1 MGSTCDV
8 AVAVVVEK
16 NVADLIVRGKTNAD
30 AQAER
35 LGGIVKRQPCSPR
48 SEGLASVGGRD
59 LRIVHAR
66 EQGILHFLLILHSFV
81 LFTPVDLML
90 LALRALRVVDGI
102 GEVDLPLDVAV
113 LEQANLGM
121 HFVLRAPVG
130 FAVVAVLV
138 CGIQR
143 GALEHQLLFVL
154 VVTVLL
160 VADTVVAHVITEVL
174 VVVRIA
180 LSQDHVPTVVV
191 LEARVLLD
199 ADLDHFAIGPAAA
212 AAALEMPAPSR
223 AAPSP
228 RPQRSRELAAKG
240 RVESRC
246 PLNAVFSRRPVPL
259 LSRGCLPPLPLRARP
274 SCAFLDEERSDSR
287 FAPTSRSAALGL
299 PHAGFRVA
307 AEASL
312 LCWMRGPP
320 AQARSPL
327 ADAPPLASASRPQ
340 APRGPPSAPKSGRAR
355 AASRQHSGASKTRGV
370 PGAPLLPV
378 TPGAAQSP
386 QTRATAQGPAVAH
399 GASAGSRRGCG
410 LLLVRWR
417 VAASQPLQRLDE
429 IAHDAASSL
438 AGPGTQDHHKS
449 RRTLNE
455 ADALPHVFVA
465 LDDALVLRVGDARL
479 SLAFCVDGLELGHVR
494 HEAARSR
501 QELVEEEVD
510 KARRGLRPSTDP
522 VLEDEGRHVRRR
534 LARLLLQ
541 VEAVDR
547 RAAAGEGEREVAQ
560 DIQRFVNPD
569 ESHFEL
575 GVASAK

>member
-199 ADLDHFAIGPAAA
+199 ADLDHFAIGRVYEVRRILSFHDILPLHVH
-212 AAALEMPAPSR
+212 ALVSHGEPFIEHAIFMQLLLLLLP
-223 AAPSP
+223 
-228 RPQRSRELAAKG
+228 L
-240 RVESRC
+240 RC
-246 PLNAVFSRRPVPL
+246 PLHHGRLRRPVP
-259 LSRGCLPPLPLRARP
+259 SARGSLRR
-274 SCAFLDEERSDSR
+274 
-287 FAPTSRSAALGL
+287 
-299 PHAGFRVA
+299 
-307 AEASL
+307 
-312 LCWMRGPP
+312 
-320 AQARSPL
+320 
-327 ADAPPLASASRPQ
+327 
-340 APRGPPSAPKSGRAR
+340 RAVSSR
-355 AASRQHSGASKTRGV
+355 AAR
-370 PGAPLLPV
+370 
-378 TPGAAQSP
+378 
-386 QTRATAQGPAVAH
+386 
-399 GASAGSRRGCG
+399 
-410 LLLVRWR
+410 
-417 VAASQPLQRLDE
+417 
-429 IAHDAASSL
+429 
-438 AGPGTQDHHKS
+438 
-449 RRTLNE
+449 
-455 ADALPHVFVA
+455 
-465 LDDALVLRVGDARL
+465 
-479 SLAFCVDGLELGHVR
+479 
-494 HEAARSR
+494 
-501 QELVEEEVD
+501 
-510 KARRGLRPSTDP
+510 
-522 VLEDEGRHVRRR
+522 
-534 LARLLLQ
+534 
-541 VEAVDR
+541 
-547 RAAAGEGEREVAQ
+547 
-560 DIQRFVNPD
+560 
-569 ESHFEL
+569 
-575 GVASAK
+575 